1 MKPPNEKTLYP
12 HVKSFRLNDR
22 QHAALTQ
29 LRGDRPEGEFLRALL
44 DSVAAGATALP
55 ADPLVAAVEAR
66 LHRVAAFLIAW
77 QGDLELE
84 DAERIVR
91 SVLGPREGGAS

>member
-1 MKPPNEKTLYP
+1 VATSN
-12 HVKSFRLNDR
+12 
-22 QHAALTQ
+22 
-29 LRGDRPEGEFLRALL
+29 RGRI
-44 DSVAAGATALP
+44 
-55 ADPLVAAVEAR
+55 DPLVAAVEAR

-91 SVLGPREGGAS
+91 SVLGPREGGAP